1 MFGVV
6 FTRDTDGGR
15 AVVPGAKVLISGATA
30 SETETD
36 AAGEYVFT
44 ALPPGSYTLRAE
56 APRMIAMQAVE
67 VAAGRSMDVPLEMK
81 VEVSTTVTV
90 SAKTDGADDSAAA
103 STVSESAVRTVPN
116 VNERF
121 ESALPLI
128 PGVVRG
134 PDGVINMKGARSSQ
148 NGALVNSADVADPVT
163 GASAI
168 NLPIDVVSSVQVL
181 STPYDPVYSKFTGA
195 VSNVETRT
203 GNFDK
208 FRFTAQNLLPRPR
221 VRDGSWVGLEAT

>member
-1 MFGVV
+1 
-6 FTRDTDGGR
+6 
-15 AVVPGAKVLISGATA
+15 
-30 SETETD
+30 
-36 AAGEYVFT
+36 
-44 ALPPGSYTLRAE
+44 
-56 APRMIAMQAVE
+56 
-67 VAAGRSMDVPLEMK
+67 
-81 VEVSTTVTV
+81 
-90 SAKTDGADDSAAA
+90 
-103 STVSESAVRTVPN
+103 
-116 VNERF
+116 
-121 ESALPLI
+121 
-128 PGVVRG
+128 
-134 PDGVINMKGARSSQ
+134 MKGARSSQ